1 MSAIE
6 LKTQF
11 HQLIDET
18 DDYDFLQNS
27 LNLFVAHN
35 QKKDILDVL
44 NVQQKADLYAA
55 IEQVESGKVVSNE
68 VVRAKMQSKINQCLT
83 K

>member
-18 DDYDFLQNS
+18 NDYDFLQNS

-35 QKKDILDVL
+35 QKTDILDLL
-44 NVQQKADLYAA
+44 NVQQKADLYTA
-55 IEQVESGKVVSNE
+55 IEQVKAGNVVSND
-68 VVRAKMQSKINQCLT
+68 VVRAEIQLKINQCLT